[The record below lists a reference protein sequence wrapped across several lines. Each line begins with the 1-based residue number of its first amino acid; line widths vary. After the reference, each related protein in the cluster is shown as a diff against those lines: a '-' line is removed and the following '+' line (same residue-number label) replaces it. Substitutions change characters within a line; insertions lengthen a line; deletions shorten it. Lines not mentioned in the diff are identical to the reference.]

1 MNDFF
6 LLHWIQDGLQK
17 KPTKQ
22 NIEKKKN
29 NNIEKKQQKTKTNIQ
44 KQTKYK
50 QNKHNI

>member
-1 MNDFF
+1 MDC
-6 LLHWIQDGLQK
+6 
-17 KPTKQ
+17 
-22 NIEKKKN
+22 KKKQPNKIYKKKNN